1 MQLIVLIEELLVI
14 IQFLVVQLLQVVE
27 VEVLML
33 MVSQVQE

>member
-1 MQLIVLIEELLVI
+1 MQLQILIEELLVI